1 MERHEVFVTGAT
13 GYIGGALVP
22 ALLARG
28 HRVRALIRAGSERKS
43 PAGVSRVQGDALD
56 AASYRDTIA
65 PSDTFI
71 HLVGT
76 PHPAPWKGRRFREID
91 LVSIEAAAAA
101 AAYAGVE
108 HFIYLSVAHP
118 APIMGAYIAVRKE
131 GEALIRRSG
140 LRATFLRPWYV
151 LGPGHYWPFLLAP
164 AYGLLARLPPTREMV
179 LRLGIV
185 TIGEMTAALV
195 DAVEHPPE
203 SVRILGVP
211 EISRARIPDNVTH
224 AS

>member
-1 MERHEVFVTGAT
+1 MERHEVFVAGAT

-28 HRVRALIRAGSERKS
+28 HRVRALIRAGSERKA
-43 PAGVSRVQGDALD
+43 PAGVLCVQGDALD
-56 AASYRDTIA
+56 AASYRDSIA
-65 PSDTFI
+65 PADTFV

-91 LVSIEAAAAA
+91 LVSIKEAVAAAVH
-101 AAYAGVE
+101 AGVS

-118 APIMGAYIAVRKE
+118 APIMAAYIAVREE
-131 GEALIRRSG
+131 GEALLESSG
-140 LRATFLRPWYV
+140 LRTTFMRPWYV

-164 AYGLLARLPPTREMV
+164 VYGLLARLPQTREMV

-195 DAVEHPPE
+195 NAVEHPPQ
-203 SVRILGVP
+203 SARIMGVP
-211 EISRARIPDNVTH
+211 EIARARIRDDVTP
-224 AS
+224 AG

>member
-1 MERHEVFVTGAT
+1 MDRHEVFVTGAT

-28 HRVRALIRAGSERKS
+28 HHVRALIRAGSERKA
-43 PAGVSRVQGDALD
+43 PAGVLCVQGDALD
-56 AASYRDTIA
+56 AASYRESIA
-65 PSDTFI
+65 PADTFV

-91 LVSIEAAAAA
+91 LVSIKEAVAAAVH
-101 AAYAGVE
+101 AGVS

-118 APIMGAYIAVRKE
+118 APIMAAYIAVRKE
-131 GEALIRRSG
+131 GEALLGASG
-140 LRATFLRPWYV
+140 LRTTFMRPWYV

-164 AYGLLARLPPTREMV
+164 VYGLLARLPRTREMV

-195 DAVEHPPE
+195 DAVEHPPQ
-203 SVRILGVP
+203 SARILNVP
-211 EISRARIPDNVTH
+211 DIARAR
-224 AS
+224 